1 MVSLTQVRN
10 RGGLKEW
17 PQGSS
22 EQGRFD
28 MFLKEE
34 PMGWKDQMER
44 RAERQKKGVSA
55 VCFLPESNLLIACL
69 ENRLFSWSSVEEES

>member
-44 RAERQKKGVSA
+44 RAERQKK
-55 VCFLPESNLLIACL
+55 ESQ
-69 ENRLFSWSSVEEES
+69 LFAFFQKVIF

>member
-1 MVSLTQVRN
+1 
-10 RGGLKEW
+10 
-17 PQGSS
+17 
-22 EQGRFD
+22 